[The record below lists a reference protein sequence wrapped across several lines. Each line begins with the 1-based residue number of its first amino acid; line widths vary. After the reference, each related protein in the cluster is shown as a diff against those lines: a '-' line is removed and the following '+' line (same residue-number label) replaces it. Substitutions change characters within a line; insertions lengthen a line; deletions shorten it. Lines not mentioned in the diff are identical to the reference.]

1 MDKFLKNLN
10 EFKSRFR
17 IFSKNSP
24 RFLNELIALARK
36 KIFKKPSRKLI
47 ISSLAALISIILI
60 YWLAFGIYIESTDD
74 AYLKGDIIQIS
85 PKVSGYVIA
94 VNFEENQRVDAGDV
108 LVKIYDQDF
117 TPRLNE
123 NAADLLISEENLGK
137 ALRQAKIQRLMVNKS
152 QEVVK
157 SSKAELVK
165 LESEF
170 KRAKSLFLQE
180 AFSKEKLENVTA
192 DLAKTKAAFSQA
204 NSDYEANLEQLEIAL
219 AEVKSYQNRI
229 KQSRARFEL
238 SKNDVDNTVIQSPT
252 SGFIGN
258 KAISVGSYVRAGSQL
273 FAIVAADSVYVE
285 ANFKETQLRK
295 MKKNQDVEI
304 TIDALGSHKFHG
316 KVVSFSPASGAVFSL
331 LPPENATGNFTK
343 IIQRVPVRIAID
355 KSDPLFSKL
364 IPGFSAMVKVK
375 TD

>member
-1 MDKFLKNLN
+1 MKNLR
-10 EFKSRFR
+10 EFKSHFR
-17 IFSKNSP
+17 VFSKNSP
-24 RFLNELIALARK
+24 QFLNELIAIARK
-36 KIFKKPSRKLI
+36 ISFKKPSRNLI
-47 ISSLAALISIILI
+47 ISSLVALLSIILI
-60 YWLAFGIYIESTDD
+60 YWLAFGRYIESTDD

-85 PKVSGYVIA
+85 PKVSGYVVA

-108 LVKIYDQDF
+108 LVKIDDQDF
-117 TPRLNE
+117 TPRLDE
-123 NAADLLISEENLGK
+123 NAADLSISEENLGK
-137 ALRQAKIQRLMVNKS
+137 ALRQAKIQHLMVNKS
-152 QEVVK
+152 QEAVK
-157 SSKAELVK
+157 SAKAELVK

-170 KRAKSLFLQE
+170 KRAQSLFLEQ

-192 DLAKTKAAFSQA
+192 DLVKTKAAFSQA
-204 NSDYEANLEQLEIAL
+204 KSDYEANLEQLEIVL

-238 SKNDVDNTVIQSPT
+238 SKNDVDNTIIQSPT

-273 FAIVAADSVYVE
+273 FSIVAADSVYVE
-285 ANFKETQLRK
+285 ANFKETQLHK

-304 TIDALGSHKFHG
+304 TIDALASHKFHG
-316 KVVSFSPASGAVFSL
+316 KIVSFSPASGAVFSL

-355 KSDPLFSKL
+355 KNDPLFSKL